1 MSKSIITRIILIFI
15 LIGII
20 PLVWVNILYFSVEQ
34 KKNES
39 FSEESLVKLVEEKS
53 TVLSQDLKLVEYE
66 ILHLAK
72 LIELSM
78 ENENTDTVYT
88 ETDNIS
94 VYIPE
99 PDNVNQSQRS
109 RIEKFKE
116 ISPYFATA
124 RDRLSDMGWIYFI
137 TPDNLMFLTPQTNLD
152 SFGLNHNF
160 DKDIYYDIA
169 KPENN
174 PDRKLLWTQPYTD
187 WLGNGWTITCSYP
200 VYVEDIF
207 LGVLSAD
214 VTSKN
219 ISSILSDF
227 RLSDSGFAFLI
238 DRSGNVIYHP
248 ESESISK
255 DKGKP
260 LSMNLITE
268 NQNKEYESILVDM
281 TNGNKDFKNYS
292 KQPDDKLHAIAYTDI
307 DNTEWSI
314 GLDVNW
320 DMYKNITGINKNYL
334 LLISLVSIFIFI
346 VIGLLLYKLIS
357 LPISKL
363 VSHTSTIASG
373 DYSSRIHIGSNDE
386 IGELESSINT
396 MTDSISEYTENLKYK
411 AKEIEAVLNSYPQLV
426 MKIDKYFNIL
436 LMNSKGIEKL
446 DTSSEIMGNKC
457 YSILFDRNTPCDKC
471 PLKTDLASQ
480 EESSS
485 EITHGN
491 ELYTVLSYPIANKN
505 EPAKEWV
512 IFNRN
517 ITDKYLLEKTL
528 VQREKMAG
536 IGQMMAGVT
545 HELRNPIMVIKGAQH
560 LLKLTVAENTRDDQ
574 SREETDQIFST
585 IDESIS
591 RSETIINH
599 ILEFSRKS
607 TMETEPVSLNKILE
621 QVILIESHSMPG
633 RTFSIINNFEK
644 DLPKISANR
653 DVLKQIFIN
662 LISNAIHAL
671 PKENPRLEISTRS
684 REEDQVEVKITD
696 NGSGI
701 PHEIMDNIFKPF
713 FSTKGK
719 EGHGL
724 GLWIVEREI
733 TKMDGNIE
741 VKSDSQGTE
750 FTLVFKR

>member
-227 RLSDSGFAFLI
+227 RLSDSGFAFLM

-255 DKGKP
+255 DKGMP

-281 TNGNKDFKNYS
+281 TKGSSDFKSYS
-292 KQPDDKLHAIAYTDI
+292 NQPDDKLHAIAYTDI
-307 DNTEWSI
+307 DNTGWSI

-320 DMYKNITGINKNYL
+320 DMYKNITGVNKNYL
-334 LLISLVSIFIFI
+334 LLISFVSIFIFT
-346 VIGLLLYKLIS
+346 VIGILLYKLIS

-363 VSHTSTIASG
+363 VSHTSAITSG
-373 DYSSRIHIGSNDE
+373 NYSNRIHIGSKDE
-386 IGELESSINT
+386 IGELESAINT

-411 AKEIEAVLNSYPQLV
+411 TREIEAVLNSYPQLV
-426 MKIDKYFNIL
+426 MKIDKDFNIL
-436 LMNSKGIEKL
+436 LMNSKGIERL
-446 DTSSEIMGNKC
+446 DRPADIIGCKC
-457 YSILFDRNTPCDKC
+457 YSILFGRNTPCDKC
-471 PLKTDLASQ
+471 PLKNDLASQ
-480 EESSS
+480 EEAFS
-485 EITHGN
+485 EIAHGN
-491 ELYTVLSYPIANKN
+491 QLYSILSYPISNKD
-505 EPAKEWV
+505 EPVKEWV

-545 HELRNPIMVIKGAQH
+545 HELRNPIMVIKGAKH
-560 LLKLTVAENTRDDQ
+560 LLKLTVAENSSNDGT
-574 SREETDQIFST
+574 REETDQIFNT

-599 ILEFSRKS
+599 ILDFSRKS
-607 TMETEPVSLNKILE
+607 KKETEQVSINKILE

-671 PKENPRLEISTRS
+671 PEENPRLEISS
-684 REEDQVEVKITD
+684 RLTDKDQVEVKITD
-696 NGSGI
+696 NGRGI

-719 EGHGL
+719 EGYGL
-724 GLWIVEREI
+724 GLWIVEREM
-733 TKMDGNIE
+733 TKMGGNIE
-741 VKSDSQGTE
+741 VTSNNQGTE